1 MNLLIV
7 RHAESTANRE
17 ERWQGLTDYRLSRTG
32 RLQAN
37 RLRSR
42 LERERY
48 RPTHIYS
55 SPLSRALDTAQIV
68 ASNWDR
74 PIEAWE
80 ELTEFNVG
88 VIAGLTRA
96 EVEEKFPEAAKSI
109 AANHVFDRVE
119 GAETHN
125 ATSDRAQCVV
135 DRLICEH
142 DNSDRVMVFTHGG
155 VLAHIIRRLLGTDRL
170 RGVSIRNTAIFEF
183 SIDVSRWH
191 LEDRVR
197 NNQGLWRIVQFNDA
211 HHLD

>member
-1 MNLLIV
+1 MNLIIV
-7 RHAESTANRE
+7 RHAESTANQE

-32 RLQAN
+32 RWQAN

-48 RPTHIYS
+48 SPTHIYS
-55 SPLSRALDTAQIV
+55 SPLSRVLDTAQIV

-74 PIEAWE
+74 PVEAWE
-80 ELTEFNVG
+80 ELTEVNVG

-96 EVEEKFPEAAKSI
+96 EVEEKFPEAVKSI
-109 AANHVFDRVE
+109 AANHDFDQVE

-125 ATSDRAQCVV
+125 ATSHRAQYVV

-155 VLAHIIRRLLGTDRL
+155 GLAHIIRRLLGTDR
-170 RGVSIRNTAIFEF
+170 G
-183 SIDVSRWH
+183 DC
-191 LEDRVR
+191 
-197 NNQGLWRIVQFNDA
+197 
-211 HHLD
+211 